1 LKRQLQGVQEEI
13 SDLEEQQTQSQ
24 RQVRSQLQ
32 ELQHVAHEMEQSANV
47 CSMVT
52 AMK

>member
-1 LKRQLQGVQEEI
+1 
-13 SDLEEQQTQSQ
+13 
-24 RQVRSQLQ
+24 LQ

-52 AMK
+52 AMKWNKSAIGAYSARV